1 MGKEITVDVIIVFI
15 SIRGIWIMEQEKQYM
30 MSKKEIGPEEMTVAV
45 LGILITI
52 GTILILIGG
61 IYYDV
66 ILH

>member
-1 MGKEITVDVIIVFI
+1 MGKEIIVDVIIVFI
-15 SIRGIWIMEQEKQYM
+15 IIRGVQIMEDEKQYM
-30 MSKKEIGPEEMTVAV
+30 MSKKEIGTEEMIVAV

-61 IYYDV
+61 IYYDI

>member
-1 MGKEITVDVIIVFI
+1 MGKEIIVDVIIVFI
-15 SIRGIWIMEQEKQYM
+15 IIRGVQIMADEKQYM
-30 MSKKEIGPEEMTVAV
+30 MSKKEIGTEEMIVAV

-61 IYYDV
+61 IYYDI

>member
-1 MGKEITVDVIIVFI
+1 
-15 SIRGIWIMEQEKQYM
+15 MEDEKQYM
-30 MSKKEIGPEEMTVAV
+30 MSKKEIGAEELTVAA

-61 IYYDV
+61 IYYDI

>member
-1 MGKEITVDVIIVFI
+1 
-15 SIRGIWIMEQEKQYM
+15 MEQEKQYM
-30 MSKKEIGPEEMTVAV
+30 MSKKEIGTEELVVAT

-52 GTILILIGG
+52 GTVLILIGG